1 VSLLTGCCM
10 VLAGR
15 ELASEPANRRCTVF
29 VCQVL
34 ASEPANREVYG
45 VCLSGAS

>member
-1 VSLLTGCCM
+1 MSLLTGRCM
-10 VLAGR
+10 
-15 ELASEPANRRCTVF
+15 VF

-45 VCLSGAS
+45 VCLSGASW

>member
-1 VSLLTGCCM
+1 VSLLTGRCM
-10 VLAGR
+10 VSVCQV
-15 ELASEPANRRCTVF
+15 LASEHANKKRMVV